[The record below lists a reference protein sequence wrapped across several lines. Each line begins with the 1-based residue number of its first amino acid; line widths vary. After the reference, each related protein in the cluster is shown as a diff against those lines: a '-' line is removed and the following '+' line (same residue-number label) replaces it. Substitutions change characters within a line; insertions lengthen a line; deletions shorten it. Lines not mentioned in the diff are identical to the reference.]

1 MTGPVGI
8 RVERVFRHPRERVFD
23 AFLDP
28 ARAGQ
33 WLFRTPGGVLE
44 RADLDPRPGGEF
56 TIVEKRGDALAH
68 HFGRFIEIARPDRIV
83 FDFWV
88 DEAPDDRTRVT
99 VEFEAA
105 GDGCRLVL
113 THVLAPEWADY
124 AERTTA
130 GWTLI
135 LDNLHRLTEV

>member
-1 MTGPVGI
+1 MTAAI
-8 RVERVFRHPRERVFD
+8 RVEKAFHHPRERVFD

-44 RADLDPRPGGEF
+44 RADYDPRLGGDFVVFER
-56 TIVEKRGDALAH
+56 RGDALAR
-68 HFGRFIEIARPDRIV
+68 HFGRFVEITHPDRIV

-88 DEAPDDRTRVT
+88 DEAPDDKTRVT
-99 VEFEAA
+99 VDFEAV
-105 GDGCRLVL
+105 GDGSRVVL
-113 THVLAPEWADY
+113 THALAPEWADY

-130 GWTLI
+130 GWTQI
-135 LDNLHRLTEV
+135 LDNLYRVMEA